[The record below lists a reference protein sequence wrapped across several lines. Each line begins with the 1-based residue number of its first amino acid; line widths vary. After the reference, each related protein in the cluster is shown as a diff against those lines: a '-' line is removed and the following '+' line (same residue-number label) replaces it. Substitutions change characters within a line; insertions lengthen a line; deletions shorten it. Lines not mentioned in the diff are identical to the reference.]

1 MKKIFS
7 MIVGAGVIAAICG
20 ILFIHNDITDRI
32 SPLVPRQ
39 DLYVQINRD
48 GQHLKPGG
56 TEYTLDGY
64 NKSGE
69 KSEVTFLASGDLR
82 KNAYLKVYTK
92 GKYVETWE
100 EVQYKDLPKN
110 VQSQLK
116 Q

>member
-20 ILFIHNDITDRI
+20 VLFIHNEITDRI
-32 SPLVPRQ
+32 NPLVPRQ

-64 NKSGE
+64 NQSGE
-69 KSEVTFLASGDLR
+69 KSEVTFLAGSDLR
-82 KNAYLKVYTK
+82 KNAYLRVYTK

-100 EVQYKDLPKN
+100 EVQYQDLPKN
-110 VQSQLK
+110 VQSHLK
-116 Q
+116 